1 VTLDIEDLP
10 YLSVGE
16 LAPLI
21 HSKEVS
27 PVSVV
32 DAVLARIEKLDPLLH
47 AYITVEPDSVR
58 RQAKKAEREILAGNY
73 LGPFHGVPIAHKDTI
88 WTKGLRTTGHSKLF
102 VDFIPSEDA
111 TAVARLSEAGAITIG
126 KANTHEFACGEM
138 GLFGATRNIW
148 NLDRV
153 TGGSSSGSGLVVAAN
168 LAIATT
174 GSDGGGSIRVPAAFC
189 GVVGLKPTYGRVS
202 RFGQM
207 PLSWSMSQIGPMTK
221 SVHDAAL
228 MLGVMAGYDPRDPT
242 TSLQPVPDYMYSLG
256 RDLRGLRLGVP
267 RDYYFEGLDPDVST
281 RMEESLSTLE
291 KLGADLEE
299 VRIPWTAESVP
310 ALYVITFAE
319 AASIHESDLRN
330 RPQLYGQNT
339 YHRLAQGLF
348 FTAVEY
354 VRAMR
359 VREALIRGVQ
369 AIFDKGIDGLVYPVA
384 PYPAYP
390 ATEFVELEYD
400 DGRLTRLANL
410 TGLPSIS
417 VPCGFSRQDLPIG
430 LQITGRAWGE
440 ETVFRVAH
448 AYEQATPW
456 HSRRAPEPAIGLDA

>member
-1 VTLDIEDLP
+1 VTLDIEELP

-21 HSKEVS
+21 RTKDVS
-27 PVSVV
+27 PVTIA
-32 DAVLARIEKLDPLLH
+32 DAVLERIEKLDPLLH
-47 AYITVEPDSVR
+47 AYITVEPESVR
-58 RQAKKAEREILAGNY
+58 RQAKKAEGEILAGNY
-73 LGPFHGVPIAHKDTI
+73 IGPLHGVPIAHKDTI

-102 VDFIPSEDA
+102 ADFVPLEDA
-111 TAVARLSEAGAITIG
+111 TAVRRLGEAGAVTIG

-138 GLFGATRNIW
+138 GLFGVTRNIW
-148 NLDRV
+148 DLDRV
-153 TGGSSSGSGLVVAAN
+153 TGGSSSGSALVVAAH

-202 RFGQM
+202 RFGNM

-221 SVHDAAL
+221 TVHDAAL
-228 MLGVMAGYDPRDPT
+228 MLRVMAGYDPRDAT
-242 TSLQPVPDYMYSLG
+242 TSHQAVPDYVAALDG
-256 RDLRGLRLGVP
+256 DIRGLRLGVP
-267 RDYYFEGLDPDVST
+267 REYYFEDLDPDVAT
-281 RMEESLSTLE
+281 CIEESLRTLE
-291 KLGADLEE
+291 NLGAKLEE

-319 AASIHESDLRN
+319 AASIHENDLRN
-330 RPQLYGQNT
+330 RPHLFGKNT

-359 VREALIRGVQ
+359 VREALNRGVQ
-369 AIFDKGIDGLVYPVA
+369 AIFDAGIKGLVYPVA

-390 ATEFVELEYD
+390 ASEFVELEYD

-417 VPCGFSRQDLPIG
+417 IPCGFSRHDLPIG
-430 LQITGRAWGE
+430 LQITGSAFDE
-440 ETVFRVAH
+440 ATVLRVAH
-448 AYEQATPW
+448 AYEQATTW
-456 HSRRAPEPAIGLDA
+456 HSRRAPEPDLRADA